1 MDKSSILS
9 AFNDHFTEFVED
21 VQRVFPDNTDIST
34 LHTAIT
40 KVRKMNP
47 KLVIKVFHE
56 HVISSYSEQIE
67 NGDIH
72 FFINNDYKNDL
83 TSIGVSSSNNNMILE
98 KIDLLRDPVRQ
109 MGQEDQAKVMKYL
122 QNLTKLCKLYS
133 TTF

>member
-72 FFINNDYKNDL
+72 FFINNDLLIYKIYDS
-83 TSIGVSSSNNNMILE
+83 SI
-98 KIDLLRDPVRQ
+98 
-109 MGQEDQAKVMKYL
+109 KVNIFVIIK
-122 QNLTKLCKLYS
+122 K
-133 TTF
+133 